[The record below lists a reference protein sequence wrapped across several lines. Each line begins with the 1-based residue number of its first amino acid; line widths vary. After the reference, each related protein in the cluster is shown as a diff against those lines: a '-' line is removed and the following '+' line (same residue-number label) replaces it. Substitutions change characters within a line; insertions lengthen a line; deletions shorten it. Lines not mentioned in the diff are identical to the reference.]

1 MTRRR
6 SFLPAAFF
14 FLVCA
19 ASPTTVTDAAQPDT
33 EGNGPPRKSW
43 KTVEEM
49 SEAERVR
56 IDLRTDTPRDSQTP
70 YLPAEAYP
78 FQPPY
83 TAEEMGYRSMEFSH
97 VARWSHAMADVF
109 GAITGSGYLHEGI
122 TLGFSHYVPDEDGVP
137 GQLAAAPGDAYFRMM
152 FFYTYP
158 PEDHGLQDLWVLRRT
173 DKQAT
178 TKLDNFIYSPTLRR
192 VRRQPQPRRDA
203 QFPNNVQTFDDVV
216 GRDAWEFSWR
226 LLGTDVLYE
235 TVRFPT
241 TRPTVTLAN
250 PDGSFYERTAEQI
263 KMLGDDYPQY
273 TADGGVPCYVVEATR
288 RTDWLPNYRTGR
300 LVYWLDQHAFYPLRI
315 EQYDNDDQLFVIEVR
330 NAYLAN
336 PALKERGYSS
346 LFTVYFDLRLD
357 LMSYSAHDAQWVTEW
372 SEEDRGTMFEPDFMR
387 RTWLKYPLKSQA
399 LVYVPDKFFLR
410 PLLDADKFP
419 QHRPMN
425 VSATLERNYQ
435 LQEEAGHLVFESE
448 PAVVEAAA
456 AR

>member
-1 MTRRR
+1 MTRHR

-19 ASPTTVTDAAQPDT
+19 ASPTTVIDAAQPNT
-33 EGNGPPRKSW
+33 EDNGPPRKSW
-43 KTVEEM
+43 KPVEEM
-49 SEAERVR
+49 SEAERARV
-56 IDLRTDTPRDSQTP
+56 DLRTDTPRDSQTP

-83 TAEEMGYRSMEFSH
+83 TAEEMGYRAMEFSH

-122 TLGFSHYVPDEDGVP
+122 TLGFSYYVPDEDGVP

-263 KMLGDDYPQY
+263 KMLGDDYPRY
-273 TADGGVPCYVVEATR
+273 TVDGGVPCYVVEATR

-300 LVYWLDQHAFYPLRI
+300 LIYWLDQHGFYPLRI

-410 PLLDADKFP
+410 PLLDAEKFP
-419 QHRPMN
+419 QHRSMT
-425 VSATLERNYQ
+425 VSAALERNYQ
-435 LQEEAGHLVFESE
+435 LQEDAGHLVFESE
-448 PAVVEAAA
+448 PAVVEAAR